1 MPRRTR
7 STQAAADAE
16 ANTGAEATGAETI
29 NIKIVVLGERV
40 RDRTFPAGTTV
51 RQALQQGQI
60 STERRKLL
68 INGLTAEPS
77 RVLVDN
83 DVITLV
89 PQIKGG

>member
-7 STQAAADAE
+7 TTQAAAD
-16 ANTGAEATGAETI
+16 ANTGAEATAEAPPNI
-29 NIKIVVLGERV
+29 NIKVVVLGERV

-51 RQALQQGQI
+51 RQSLQQSEI

-68 INGLTAEPS
+68 VNGLTAEPS

-83 DVITLV
+83 DVVTIV